1 MAQNVEVVYKD
12 RETILSEVLA
22 RWQARISDIATGQ
35 DTITRI
41 WSEVF
46 SDTAEGLMLAMQL
59 LHDDIFVQTMSALAL
74 VRAGEQ
80 YGRPQKAGLL
90 AVGSVR
96 ITGTGGTFVGTDTI
110 VGAPRTNLDDTLL
123 FNLTQSGTIPNPG
136 IPTAPTTADGGAG
149 TLAAGTYEHAVSFV
163 TAAGETEIGAS
174 STALVLAGSRQIS
187 ITNIPLG
194 GTGTIGRNVYRR
206 LNGGTWNLVTTLAN
220 NTATTYTQNAVAGS
234 QTPVADSTAEAITLT
249 AQSDETG
256 AEYNVAPGT
265 ITEIT
270 DGATIGNL
278 STVTNGAAFTGATDP
293 EDIEVFRSALLDWVR
308 SPASGGP
315 GDLKVWAEAVD
326 GVESAT
332 VFENMDL
339 AGASAP
345 GTATVRISGP
355 EGSVPPSDVVT
366 AVSDALNAR
375 DLAVITIL
383 VGTFTPNPVNVTA
396 VITPAT
402 GYVLADLSAQ
412 ITEAVQDYIN
422 GVPVGGTVYTAG
434 VIDAI
439 FGLPG
444 VATVSVSAPAAP
456 GATSTATQKPTLGTV
471 TLT

>member
-110 VGAPRTNLDDTLL
+110 VGAPRTNLDD
-123 FNLTQSGTIPNPG
+123 
-136 IPTAPTTADGGAG
+136 